1 MFETVKKIDD
11 VKKFD
16 SHIRMGITKIHKSIK
31 RRWGQC
37 YFLNWNNGKF
47 NLTFFALKMQF
58 LLY

>member
-16 SHIRMGITKIHKSIK
+16 SHIRMGIKKSTNPHLRSIK

-37 YFLNWNNGKF
+37 YHSPLFGVMG
-47 NLTFFALKMQF
+47 NLI
-58 LLY
+58 